1 MNRLGLDN
9 TSPLG
14 MAGAVRLALPL
25 LTSDSVL
32 VMNGDSLCQTRLD
45 NFWASHST
53 RGANSTL
60 LLTQVSDT
68 SRYGRVHADAEGRVI
83 RFEEK
88 NGKGGPGWINA
99 GAYLLKRRLL
109 EMIPASGA
117 VSLWNGRCSLPGS
130 VEGSTATKVR
140 GAFWLISNERQAG
153 GVPLWASFRS
163 PNSNS

>member
-14 MAGAVRLALPL
+14 TAGAVRLALPL

-68 SRYGRVHADAEGRVI
+68 SRYGRVHVDAEGRVI

-99 GAYLLKRRLL
+99 GVYLLKRRLL

-117 VSLWNGRCSLPGS
+117 VSLEREMFPAWIGRGLYGYQS
-130 VEGSTATKVR
+130 EGRFIDIGTPEAY
-140 GAFWLISNERQAG
+140 GLAEQFF
-153 GVPLWASFRS
+153 ASEGTI
-163 PNSNS
+163 